1 MEKKYWTQ
9 FKKKHCSF
17 WQIFILRHEKPKPKE
32 LCIWFKKIVLCV
44 MQLSEVKG
52 KEATESASI
61 TEQILLTRTEFFEN
75 WSL

>member
-1 MEKKYWTQ
+1 MEKNVGHNKKNTAPFGRYSFLGMRNPNQ
-9 FKKKHCSF
+9 KNFVFGFKT
-17 WQIFILRHEKPKPKE
+17 
-32 LCIWFKKIVLCV
+32 IVLCV

>member
-1 MEKKYWTQ
+1 
-9 FKKKHCSF
+9 
-17 WQIFILRHEKPKPKE
+17 
-32 LCIWFKKIVLCV
+32 

-75 WSL
+75 WSF